1 MSRILFW
8 VLLAVVVY
16 VAIVFARSRRSRDDE
31 RTVVR
36 RNGRKDPREPVA
48 MIECPECGTHFPED
62 EAVLG
67 DGVAYCSERC
77 RKAARR
83 RAQKQQS

>member
-16 VAIVFARSRRSRDDE
+16 VAIVFARSRRSSDE
-31 RTVVR
+31 DRPVVR
-36 RNGRKDPREPVA
+36 RSTKKDPRAPVA
-48 MIECPECGTHFPED
+48 MIKCPECGTHFPED

-83 RAQKQQS
+83 RAAK